1 MTTKRKK
8 KPQNIKKKLIFPIS
22 NLGKIK
28 QKKTEKTIVIWRKAL
43 SQTMTAYNLSF
54 SPHTI
59 PKM

>member
-1 MTTKRKK
+1 MTIKRKK

-22 NLGKIK
+22 NLGKRK
-28 QKKTEKTIVIWRKAL
+28 QKKKTNVIWRKAL